1 MKYIVDS
8 EHKKCRKKQAFPFG
22 MRYHYDA
29 EYLYAL
35 DYVHIVDV
43 YVLRCNVRITNID
56 SQLIEYSV
64 FIFIYEVFELVC

>member
-1 MKYIVDS
+1 
-8 EHKKCRKKQAFPFG
+8 

-29 EYLYAL
+29 EHLYAL
-35 DYVHIVDV
+35 DYVHIFDV
-43 YVLRCNVRITNID
+43 YVLRCNVWITNID